1 MEETALTLLADHL
14 ANLEQPKEPD
24 KMDQNQVMQEL
35 TKKTTKCW
43 LKASS
48 RTACQGRADRP
59 RGA

>member
-1 MEETALTLLADHL
+1 MEETALTLLADRL
-14 ANLEQPKEPD
+14 ANLEQPKAPD

-35 TKKTTKCW
+35 TKKTTNCW

-48 RTACQGRADRP
+48 WTVCQGRTDCP